1 MLKRLDL
8 IGFKSFAD
16 RTSFEFPAG
25 ITGIVGPNGSGKCV
39 VGSTVV
45 TLADGRDVPIRD
57 LVEAAL
63 DSATVVETSED
74 GLLTRE
80 NPHGIQI
87 LSLNPATLRLEPRP
101 VAGFVKRQTP
111 PVLVRVRTRSGREVV
126 ATPYHPL
133 FTLEQGQLRA
143 LQADELKAG
152 VRIAVPRRLPVQGRP
167 VELRP
172 FELLHHFQERDNIYV
187 PNSDGL
193 RAWAAEARTRFGTWT
208 AWRET
213 AQVPLSL
220 FGGLLTGQAVHPT
233 VLVRLAAAAQ
243 VPPPLEGRFKCSNT
257 PLQMCLPPRFTSELA
272 RFLGLFV
279 AEGRST
285 AGNQLRFVNS
295 EQAINDEFEHL
306 CRSLFEVE
314 VHRKYYK
321 PSAEDV
327 LVYAK
332 ALQVILERL
341 FRFRIASGSADKE
354 LPPQL
359 FEAEAEV
366 QWAFLS
372 GLFEGDAYIRPGK
385 GKWPQPY
392 IELSSASAR
401 LARQVAALLLRL
413 GVFAQIRA
421 TEKYAS
427 NTAAKIRRTYYS
439 VYIYGVEQLRH
450 VAAKLTFAGAKGQ
463 ALATLQNLAGR
474 PNPNLDLVPG
484 VTSLVKQAARLAG
497 LKVKPHR
504 GKCPK
509 LAAYVDQRCEAS
521 RPGLLEVGD
530 LIEREG
536 ATPELARAQLHRL
549 RTLATSDIY
558 WDEIGDVEQV
568 PPPEEWVYDLCVAE
582 THNFVANNILVHNSN
597 IVDSIKWVLGEQSA
611 KSLRGGEM
619 ADVIFNGSASRKSL
633 GLAEVTMVFDNSRRA
648 LAIEAEEVQISR
660 RVYRSGEGEYLING
674 QICRLKDVK
683 NLFLGSGAGT
693 DAYCIIE
700 QGRVDVLLQAST
712 RERRVIFEE
721 AAGISRF
728 KAKKAETARRLERV
742 DQNVQRLRDIID
754 EVEKRLRGVKL
765 QAAKAQRFQEYSER
779 LKELRVG
786 LGLQE
791 YHQLSERLQAARA
804 VLEGLQAELSQQ
816 TARTA
821 SWEEEMR
828 RLESAQQELDET
840 AHRQE
845 ATLAAARQQIAT
857 AEGTLGHEWSLTT
870 DLEADLAQTRSRL
883 AGLNARVA
891 GLAEA
896 AVAAGAELHGVESRS
911 QEQRQA
917 LRALE
922 EALAAAVQR
931 LTQLQAQVQDDKDRH
946 LEQMRQ
952 SARLQNDAVSFKAQV
967 DNLRRERERLRLRSE
982 QAAEQLSSLD
992 LELQELT
999 AADETL
1005 QGRLASARQTLADQR
1020 QERERLRRLRDET
1033 GQLVADLRA
1042 RRSGLASRVEVLE
1055 GLERSHEGLGAGV
1068 REVLALL
1075 EQPDPGP
1082 WRKNVLGMVAD
1093 FLRVRHEYAPLLD
1106 LALGE
1111 QLQRF
1116 LVRDPA
1122 LLDEALRRRGQPF
1135 SSRVSF
1141 VTLTPR
1147 GNGREAPPCPAP
1159 PRPTRQLEASP
1170 PGRLR
1175 PPLTAEGTP
1184 AHPGVVAL
1192 ASQLAT
1198 CDHAELADLPAQ
1210 LLGRTLLVRDLATAR
1225 LVAAGTSGFRFVTL
1239 QGELLEADGT
1249 LTVGTHHAEM
1259 GILSRKSELRE
1270 LREQVADVD
1279 RRIAGIDN
1287 DLAVLRDRIS
1297 RLDQQSEQLQQ
1308 EIDVLA
1314 EQAADLRTRIVQHR
1328 QRREGLHEEVSV
1340 SRSEISSLEQE
1351 ITTSEASWQQ
1361 ARDRAAEAERQVHGL
1376 HTRVQQAEQE
1386 IRELEERREKQ
1397 QQENTAARVALG
1409 KVEERLQ
1416 ALRARHQQLDAD
1428 LQQRRQERGQVE
1440 QHLAAARARLEE
1452 STRTMLEASSLLAA
1466 CYLEKEWAEREL
1478 AELGRDRERLRQ
1490 ERQRLAERM
1499 QTVRSDSRSRQ
1510 EEAHARELEVNDLRH
1525 HRDTL
1530 VERLREDYQLDL
1542 AELYTA
1548 GTALPPAL
1556 PCPAPAAAS
1565 TDNPSPL
1572 PSMEDGASS
1581 LAPLAPVLG
1590 GEGSGMRGLDPAQA
1604 NEEIVE
1610 LRRKLSRLGS
1620 VNLDSL
1626 QELADLETRAASLQ
1640 AQYDDLISAERALA
1654 DIIARINAD
1663 SRRLFT
1669 ETFTTIRSHFQDLFR
1684 KLFGGG
1690 QADVVLEDENDVLES
1705 GIEVIAR
1712 PPGKELR
1719 SISLMSGGEKTM
1731 TAVALLLAI
1740 FRSKPSPFCILD
1752 EVDAALDEANI
1763 GRFTAVLRDFLDR
1776 SQFIIITHSKRT
1788 MAATDVLYG
1797 ITMQESGISKRVA
1810 INFQDWPDDGAAA
1823 PANGNTNG
1831 AQKPDMAAK

>member
-1 MLKRLDL
+1 MLKRLEL
-8 IGFKSFAD
+8 LGFKSFAD
-16 RTSFEFPAG
+16 KTVFEFPAG
-25 ITGIVGPNGSGKCV
+25 ITGVVGPNGSGK
-39 VGSTVV
+39 
-45 TLADGRDVPIRD
+45 
-57 LVEAAL
+57 
-63 DSATVVETSED
+63 
-74 GLLTRE
+74 
-80 NPHGIQI
+80 
-87 LSLNPATLRLEPRP
+87 
-101 VAGFVKRQTP
+101 
-111 PVLVRVRTRSGREVV
+111 
-126 ATPYHPL
+126 
-133 FTLEQGQLRA
+133 
-143 LQADELKAG
+143 
-152 VRIAVPRRLPVQGRP
+152 
-167 VELRP
+167 
-172 FELLHHFQERDNIYV
+172 
-187 PNSDGL
+187 
-193 RAWAAEARTRFGTWT
+193 
-208 AWRET
+208 
-213 AQVPLSL
+213 
-220 FGGLLTGQAVHPT
+220 
-233 VLVRLAAAAQ
+233 
-243 VPPPLEGRFKCSNT
+243 
-257 PLQMCLPPRFTSELA
+257 
-272 RFLGLFV
+272 
-279 AEGRST
+279 
-285 AGNQLRFVNS
+285 
-295 EQAINDEFEHL
+295 
-306 CRSLFEVE
+306 
-314 VHRKYYK
+314 
-321 PSAEDV
+321 
-327 LVYAK
+327 
-332 ALQVILERL
+332 
-341 FRFRIASGSADKE
+341 
-354 LPPQL
+354 
-359 FEAEAEV
+359 
-366 QWAFLS
+366 
-372 GLFEGDAYIRPGK
+372 
-385 GKWPQPY
+385 
-392 IELSSASAR
+392 
-401 LARQVAALLLRL
+401 
-413 GVFAQIRA
+413 
-421 TEKYAS
+421 
-427 NTAAKIRRTYYS
+427 
-439 VYIYGVEQLRH
+439 
-450 VAAKLTFAGAKGQ
+450 
-463 ALATLQNLAGR
+463 
-474 PNPNLDLVPG
+474 
-484 VTSLVKQAARLAG
+484 
-497 LKVKPHR
+497 
-504 GKCPK
+504 
-509 LAAYVDQRCEAS
+509 
-521 RPGLLEVGD
+521 
-530 LIEREG
+530 
-536 ATPELARAQLHRL
+536 
-549 RTLATSDIY
+549 
-558 WDEIGDVEQV
+558 
-568 PPPEEWVYDLCVAE
+568 
-582 THNFVANNILVHNSN
+582 SN
-597 IVDSIKWVLGEQSA
+597 IVDSVKWVLGEQSA

-648 LAIEAEEVQISR
+648 LALEAEEVQISR

-728 KAKKAETARRLERV
+728 KAKKAESARRLERV
-742 DQNVQRLRDIID
+742 DQNVQRLRDIIE
-754 EVEKRLRGVKL
+754 EVEKQLRSVKL
-765 QAAKAQRFQEYSER
+765 QAAKAQRFQEYSDR

-791 YHQLSERLQAARA
+791 YHQLRERLQAAQSL
-804 VLEGLQAELSQQ
+804 LEGLQTELAQQ
-816 TARTA
+816 TAQTD
-821 SWEEEMR
+821 SWEDEMR

-845 ATLAAARQQIAT
+845 SALAAARQQIAT
-857 AEGTLGHEWSLTT
+857 AEGTLGHEWSLTS

-891 GLAEA
+891 GLAES

-999 AADETL
+999 AADEGL
-1005 QGRLASARQTLADQR
+1005 QGRLTSARQSLADQR
-1020 QERERLRRLRDET
+1020 QERERLRWVRDET

-1106 LALGE
+1106 LALGD

-1141 VTLTPR
+1141 VALTPP
-1147 GNGREAPPCPAP
+1147 GTNGQDGPPCPAP
-1159 PRPTRQLEASP
+1159 SPAQARHSRLLEASP
-1170 PGRLR
+1170 LARTR
-1175 PPLTAEGTP
+1175 MPLSAEGTP

-1198 CDHAELADLPAQ
+1198 CEQAELADLPAQ

-1225 LVAAGTSGFRFVTL
+1225 LVAAGATGFRFVTL

-1249 LTVGTHHAEM
+1249 LTVGTHHAET

-1270 LREQVADVD
+1270 LREQVAEMD
-1279 RRIAGIDN
+1279 RRIAGIDT

-1351 ITTSEASWQQ
+1351 IATSEASWQQ
-1361 ARDRAAEAERQVHGL
+1361 ARDRAAEAERQVHDL
-1376 HTRVQQAEQE
+1376 HARVHQAEQE

-1397 QQENTAARVALG
+1397 QQENTTARVALG

-1440 QHLAAARARLEE
+1440 QHLSAARARQEE
-1452 STRTMLEASSLLAA
+1452 STRTMLEASSVLAVS
-1466 CYLEKEWAEREL
+1466 YLEKEWAEREL

-1499 QTVRSDSRSRQ
+1499 QAVRSDSRSRQ

-1542 AELYTA
+1542 AELYTRKCREPGREGEAPAEPAAPRA
-1548 GTALPPAL
+1548 GLVEIREGEAPAEPPA
-1556 PCPAPAAAS
+1556 PRVGEAGSA
-1565 TDNPSPL
+1565 
-1572 PSMEDGASS
+1572 GASPS
-1581 LAPLAPVLG
+1581 QGTHPEARQEPRPPGPPAGPQAVVI
-1590 GEGSGMRGLDPAQA
+1590 DPAQA
-1604 NEEIVE
+1604 NEEIAE

-1626 QELADLETRAASLQ
+1626 QQLADLETRAALLQ

-1669 ETFTTIRSHFQDLFR
+1669 ETFATIRTHFQDLFR

-1719 SISLMSGGEKTM
+1719 SISLMSGGEKTL

-1810 INFQDWPDDGAAA
+1810 INFQDWPDDAAA
-1823 PANGNTNG
+1823 PQANGK
-1831 AQKPDMAAK
+1831 AS